1 MGKEKELLNRDISF
15 LSFNRRVCDEA
26 AKKRHTLGD
35 QVMFHGITFSNLNEF
50 LMVRYPATVE
60 TESDEQIKEIVRAIG
75 KHYTML
81 ADKFRSFNKEHK
93 IIRSMKSLSK
103 DERKWADSYFKKSV
117 FPALLPITVDKARKP
132 NIHAGMY
139 ILVITEK
146 DDEESV
152 GYIEVPNM
160 LDRFIQIPDKQGVI
174 AIEDLVQEN
183 LKSIIHGCKI
193 IRSCPFSILRS
204 AEVYSQPDRH
214 MDPYDLIK
222 EVLLQREE
230 SWITQLEIGSDKKEC
245 IKTIR
250 KLLPISPNTIIF
262 ATERIRLS
270 DLKKIPSGIYKTGN
284 FPRKLKI
291 YNTFPTESIFEYI
304 KRKDRLCFH
313 PYESYEDS
321 VVRFLEEA
329 ASDPS
334 VVSIRICLYRVSN
347 RSRIIDALLKAAD
360 SGKLVIVLVELKARF
375 DEKHNMQVANILRE
389 GGIRIVYTK
398 PDIKTHAK
406 VCLITRKEKK
416 GIRIYSHIGTG
427 NYSESNSKLYTDY
440 SYFTADQEIGSDLT
454 QFFNLLTSDQG
465 DFKSN
470 KIVYAPYNLKSE
482 IVDNINKQIKLAKH
496 GKTAKITIKCN
507 AITDEGVAKK
517 LIEAASAGVKITLIV
532 RSACVI
538 QPQKNIEIYSIVGSQ
553 LEHSRV
559 YTFGSG
565 KDQKV
570 YIGSADLMT
579 RNLSRRNELMI
590 LVEPK
595 DIKERII
602 NHIKMYLHDTC
613 NRRKILPDY
622 KYEDIKPDKDKK
634 PYNCQDEFRRE
645 AKRLAIEGG

>member
-35 QVMFHGITFSNLNEF
+35 RVMFHGIAFSNLNEF
-50 LMVRYPATVE
+50 LMVRYPSTVE
-60 TESDEQIKEIVRAIG
+60 LDSEDQVKETVKYIG
-75 KHYTML
+75 KHYKIL
-81 ADKFRSFNKEHK
+81 AEKFRDFNNEHK
-93 IIRSMKSLSK
+93 ITRNIKSLNK
-103 DERKWADSYFKKSV
+103 DERKWADQYFKKSV
-117 FPALLPITVDKARKP
+117 FPALLPITVDKARRA

-139 ILVITEK
+139 ILVITER

-152 GYIEVPNM
+152 GYIEISNK
-160 LDRFIQIPDKQGVI
+160 LDRFIPIPGKQGVI

-183 LKSIIHGCKI
+183 LKQVIHGCKI

-230 SWITQLEIGSDKKEC
+230 SWITQLEIGSDNKEC

-250 KLLPISPNTIIF
+250 KLLPVNPNTIIF
-262 ATERIRLS
+262 VTERIRLA
-270 DLKKIPSGIYKTGN
+270 DLKKIPSSIYKNGN
-284 FPRKLKI
+284 TPRKLKI
-291 YNTFPTESIFEYI
+291 YNTFPNESVFEYI

-321 VVRFLEEA
+321 TVRFLGEA
-329 ASDPS
+329 STDPD
-334 VVSIRICLYRVSN
+334 VVSIRICLYRVSEQ
-347 RSRIIDALLKAAD
+347 SRIINALLKAAD
-360 SGKLVIVLVELKARF
+360 TGKLVIVLVELKARF
-375 DEKHNMQVANILRE
+375 DEKHNMQVSNILRE

-398 PDIKTHAK
+398 PDVKTHAK
-406 VCLITRKEKK
+406 VCLVTRKEKK
-416 GIRIYSHIGTG
+416 GLRIYSHIGTG
-427 NYSESNSKLYTDY
+427 NYSENNSKLYTDY

-465 DFKSN
+465 DFKSER
-470 KIVYAPYNLKSE
+470 IIYAPYNLKNE
-482 IVDNINKQIKLAKH
+482 IVDNINKQIKLAKNKKH
-496 GKTAKITIKCN
+496 ARITIKCN

-517 LIEAASAGVKITLIV
+517 LIEAAEAGVRVTLIV
-532 RSACVI
+532 RSACII
-538 QPQKNIEIYSIVGSQ
+538 QPQKNIEIFSIVGSQ

-559 YTFGSG
+559 YTFGTG

-595 DIKERII
+595 ELKARII
-602 NHIKMYLHDTC
+602 NHIKMYLRDTC
-613 NRRKILPDY
+613 NRRKILSGY
-622 KYEDIKPDKDKK
+622 KYEDIKPGKEKK
-634 PYNCQDEFRRE
+634 QYNCQEEFRRE
-645 AKRLAIEGG
+645 AKRLSIEGS